1 MATKKKTA
9 TKKAAKKAPSK
20 KKIQYFENK
29 DLLSMKSVTKD
40 DLMAVFK
47 LADAM
52 KKNPSAYLDTL
63 KGKTLGLLFQKPSNR
78 TRISFEV
85 GMAQLGGQAMYLSD
99 KEIQMGERE
108 PIRDVARTLGG
119 YFDGVVLRTYSHANL
134 EEFATICPN
143 SVINGLSDLEH
154 PCQAISDLFTIYS
167 KSGAIIWTDISIL
180 T

>member
-1 MATKKKTA
+1 MVTKKKTA
-9 TKKAAKKAPSK
+9 VKKTAKRVSK
-20 KKIQYFENK
+20 KSLLSKKNQYFANK
-29 DLLSMKSVTKD
+29 DLLNMKTVTKE
-40 DLMAVFK
+40 DLLAVFK

-52 KKNPSAYLDTL
+52 KKNPSAYFDTL

-119 YFDGVVLRTYSHANL
+119 YFDGVV
-134 EEFATICPN
+134 
-143 SVINGLSDLEH
+143 
-154 PCQAISDLFTIYS
+154 
-167 KSGAIIWTDISIL
+167 
-180 T
+180 